1 MIYLL
6 QLYRLL
12 DIEQQKMFI
21 SLFDDLNYEID
32 ELGYK
37 GSETDLISEM
47 LENHLG
53 VTFECDKQVRRL
65 TDCILKNQ
73 GNLSNILR
81 LSKYL

>member
-6 QLYRLL
+6 QLYKLL

-21 SLFDDLNYEID
+21 GLFDDLSYEID

-37 GSETDLISEM
+37 GSESDLISEM

-53 VTFECDKQVRRL
+53 ITFECNKQVKRL

-81 LSKYL
+81 LSKHL